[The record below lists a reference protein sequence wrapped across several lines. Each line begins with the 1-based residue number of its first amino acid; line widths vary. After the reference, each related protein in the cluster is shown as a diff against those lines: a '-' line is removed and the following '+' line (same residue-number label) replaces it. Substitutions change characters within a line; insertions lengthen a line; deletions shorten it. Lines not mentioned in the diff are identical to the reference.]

1 MADVNANIGVNIDTS
16 AALAQLKSLQRQ
28 ISQFH
33 TSISKSS
40 ESAAIAQKSLQKN
53 LLNSVNS
60 IGAFSAELR
69 TVKTS
74 AESFTA
80 SLEGN
85 KFSMREYFRYAG
97 ASTKTFGRLFKS
109 EFDTIGKVAEER
121 VKRLQ
126 TQYIKLGR
134 DTNGAMQA
142 LAVTPTSL
150 NMNDYGTRTAM
161 AAQKQALFNQL
172 MKQGSTNLLNFGKN
186 TQWAGRQLMVGFTIP
201 LSIVGSAATKTFMDM
216 EAQALKFKK
225 VYGDLFTPQ
234 EETQAALDNI
244 TELGRGFTKYG
255 IAVSQTVGLASE
267 AAAAGFQGLDL
278 QRQTTEA
285 TRLSVLG
292 QIDSQKALETTI
304 ALQNA
309 FGMSSEKLAGSIDF
323 LNAVENQTVVSLDD
337 ITTAIPKVAPVIQ
350 QLGGDVKDLTFFISA
365 MKEGGINASEGANA
379 LKSGLAALIN
389 PTGRASEMLAQFGI
403 NAREIVTSNKGDL
416 KATVIEF
423 ATALNQLDPLN
434 RAQAIEQMFGK
445 FQFARL
451 STLFANVTK
460 EGNQASRVLA
470 LANSS
475 VEELSSLS
483 EKELGMTA
491 ESSMNK
497 FKKTVED
504 LKVALIPVGKAFLE
518 AVTPILEF
526 VANALE
532 KFGNLSDGTKK
543 VVTLITLGIAGLG
556 PIFLMTF
563 GLLANL
569 LANAVKGAM
578 ILRNGY
584 LRLTGQSQVLGEQTQ
599 YLTMEQ
605 IEAAAAA
612 HSLDQSHARLTQ
624 QFTAEASAV
633 AKLIAVYQQA
643 TVAGQKFMLN
653 NPGMMLPGARK
664 GYANGVISVPGSGKG
679 DTVPAMLTPGEAV
692 IPAAMAKK
700 YAPLIEGM
708 IAGNIPG
715 YEIGKK
721 GDSQS
726 TRSQF
731 KTVKV
736 PGAMNMAHFGE
747 KSTMTGQELL
757 NMSKTLDEIAR
768 KEIEKLVGSIKNG
781 VTETF
786 RVFDNRVV
794 AQLELINNDMD
805 KKGKASLALTKENVI
820 GDKYAPVRDPELQ
833 TQLES
838 VGVPLERIKD
848 INQQLTDEMKKGFDK
863 LGNVTEI
870 TSDQLDK
877 LIREAYEAVAATN
890 EDVAKAYEEMK
901 KVRSAYE
908 PVTEKGKRTKRVT
921 IVEGSYSQKNY
932 KTKDDPNSVYS
943 EAQARMVGGKDNL
956 PYPQLSSF
964 GINDKMLQGIDLSI
978 EEAQAKF
985 RNLSDTAKL
994 ELEKVAGDAK
1004 EFSIAFKK
1012 AIDDAEASG
1021 RTLGKTAVDS
1031 IGKGAKTASPS
1042 KDTIKTGED
1051 IGKGLEIGMQNRKD
1065 EVAAVGTDLGVAA
1078 VKGTQ
1083 NGRRVASRPEG
1094 APARTP
1100 GQRVRRSASRPE
1112 GAPGV
1117 TLSAVAAN
1125 MPVGPDTIAK
1135 TLQYARATEKATERL
1150 KGLDRNI
1157 MGASFA
1163 ISSLS
1168 GLASMSGGK
1177 LGAMSATISKVTG
1190 AMFALQAITGLLTQ
1204 TKALELIQSR
1214 LSTASN
1220 AMRAVNIKAGGQVT
1234 GLLPKLAKFGFG
1246 LKMLLGPIGIAAT
1259 AATALYVGFRLIQKN
1274 QEEARLKIEGLGNAA
1289 LLTSEQLGKL
1299 GPLLGFTPSEDP
1311 FANIGQETKVVSDP
1325 QRQKITD
1332 IKTTLKEDK
1341 TFQQNIKSLKD
1352 ASDAQIKDV
1361 VSAQAVSLLSQGAPK
1376 ENVQAYINALLE
1388 EAGKSKIDFKVES
1401 IDISS
1406 KQGQKEIVK
1415 NAKKQAEKF
1424 AKSYA
1429 HSLKETD
1436 AKAERDLIGGR
1447 KALDTPQKKAEYDRK
1462 NMAKSTQKQLNIFTK
1477 SQVASFGSIKK
1488 SLETGK
1494 IGVEAYNTAMS
1505 GLTDNLKSGNSNL
1518 LVAKETIKAMAL
1530 VGKDKNLA
1538 NAAEGITKN
1547 ADAIL
1552 VLEAAT
1558 AGIPDMV
1565 KLINALNIVS
1575 SGTGTQKEI
1584 DEALARIAKTRAD
1597 IAKRT
1602 AEQAKASKANVDP
1615 FVNPEETGTKEA
1627 TALSNMQDKIK
1638 AIREQAKAYNTLR
1651 AAGVNAK
1658 TASDMA
1664 SDSLIAADVA
1674 AGKIKAGTGQ
1684 WAKLVKQ
1691 LQAAEKQANKVGTAL
1706 GAATALTDLQQQTKD
1721 INAQKD
1727 AYVRLIKSGYDAKE
1741 AEELVND
1748 VNMANLINSPKLAD
1762 LSYKKLRVEIDK
1774 NAKALGSFDMVKDPF
1789 ANVKKSIE
1797 AFSQEFDKAMEHFR
1811 IQEAQ
1816 ISQRF
1821 NPLIEKYKKAVD
1833 EIQDKINEINKNAEV
1848 ALKPLN
1854 DESAIL
1860 SNSLSIIDYQSKAI
1874 NDKYD
1879 LQANALQKISD
1890 INSEIASQQKQ
1901 QLTLADAL
1909 SQGDISA
1916 AAAAAQDMRASAAQN
1931 ALGQQ
1936 TGFLDAA
1943 RKQELDAL
1951 LVNGMTRAQIE
1962 ERQYQISQLT
1972 YAIEQK
1978 RNTELNA
1985 QNIELEAAQKIYDD
1999 TQKQFDA
2006 ALKTITDQKIEWEKQ
2021 KLIVDALPGTL
2032 ENVNSMLETQEAAV
2046 LAIAAAWAAVAA
2058 AQASGGGGGGGG
2070 SGGGGNGTPGTTFSD
2085 PSEEILQAIEEGKI
2099 LMTEAEMIRAMNTG
2113 FLSSGG
2119 LVPKYFANGGLS
2131 RGTDTVPAMLT
2142 PGEFVMRKSAVDK
2155 FGPLLSAINDPSF
2168 KMPKSSS
2175 YGGASSGVNNIVD
2188 NSSAMYNYNIGI
2200 TVPQSNANP
2209 NDIANAVI
2217 GQIKYIDAQR
2227 IRGQR

>member
-1 MADVNANIGVNIDTS
+1 
-16 AALAQLKSLQRQ
+16 
-28 ISQFH
+28 
-33 TSISKSS
+33 
-40 ESAAIAQKSLQKN
+40 
-53 LLNSVNS
+53 
-60 IGAFSAELR
+60 
-69 TVKTS
+69 
-74 AESFTA
+74 
-80 SLEGN
+80 
-85 KFSMREYFRYAG
+85 
-97 ASTKTFGRLFKS
+97 
-109 EFDTIGKVAEER
+109 
-121 VKRLQ
+121 
-126 TQYIKLGR
+126 
-134 DTNGAMQA
+134 
-142 LAVTPTSL
+142 
-150 NMNDYGTRTAM
+150 
-161 AAQKQALFNQL
+161 
-172 MKQGSTNLLNFGKN
+172 
-186 TQWAGRQLMVGFTIP
+186 MVGFTIP
-201 LSIVGSAATKTFMDM
+201 LTIVGSAATKTFMDM

-255 IAVSQTVGLASE
+255 IAVSQTVGLAAE

-292 QIDSQKALETTI
+292 QIDSQQALETTI
-304 ALQNA
+304 ALQNS
-309 FGMSSEKLAGSIDF
+309 FGMSSDKLADSINF

-337 ITTAIPKVAPVIQ
+337 ITIAIPKVAPVIQ
-350 QLGGDVKDLTFFISA
+350 QLGGDVKDLTFFIAA

-389 PTGRASEMLAQFGI
+389 PTGKANEMLKQFGI
-403 NAREIVTSNKGDL
+403 NANDIVVKNKGNL

-451 STLFANVTK
+451 STLFANVAK
-460 EGNQASRVLA
+460 DGNQAARVLG

-700 YAPLIEGM
+700 YAPLIQGM

-731 KTVKV
+731 KSVKI

-747 KSTMTGQELL
+747 DQRMTGQQLL
-757 NMSKTLDEIAR
+757 EFSKTLDEVGR
-768 KEIEKLVGSIKNG
+768 KQIEKLVASIKDG
-781 VTETF
+781 VTRTF
-786 RVFDNRVV
+786 KVFDNRVIS
-794 AQLELINNDMD
+794 QLELINNDMS
-805 KKGKASLALTKENVI
+805 KQGKASLALTRENLV
-820 GDKYAPVRDPELQ
+820 GDKYAPVRDTELQ

-838 VGVPLERIKD
+838 ANVPLEEIKN
-848 INQQLTDEMKKGFDK
+848 INQQLTDEMKQGLTSLGEKLGYTSEEISSGYDK
-863 LGNVTEI
+863 LGNEITI
-870 TSDQLDK
+870 TSDELNE
-877 LIREAYEAVAATN
+877 LIRKAYENVAATN
-890 EDVAKAYEEMK
+890 EEVDKAYQRMQEIK
-901 KVRSAYE
+901 TAYE
-908 PVTEKGKRTKRVT
+908 PVVEKGVRGKRVT
-921 IVEGSYSQKNY
+921 FGKGSYVEKSS
-932 KTKDDPNSVYS
+932 KTKEDPNSTYRQ
-943 EAQARMVGGKDNL
+943 AQARMVGGDANI

-964 GINDKMLQGIDLSI
+964 GINDKMLEGISLSI

-985 RNLSDTAKL
+985 KNLSDTAKL

-1021 RTLGKTAVDS
+1021 RTLGKATVDS

-1051 IGKGLEIGMQNRKD
+1051 IGKGLEIGMQSRKD
-1065 EVAAVGTDLGVAA
+1065 EVAAVGADLGKTA
-1078 VKGTQ
+1078 TQ
-1083 NGRRVASRPEG
+1083 STSRG
-1094 APARTP
+1094 VSTVGNITP
-1100 GQRVRRSASRPE
+1100 GQPYNIKKTQGTITMGE
-1112 GAPGV
+1112 
-1117 TLSAVAAN
+1117 VAAKA
-1125 MPVGPDTIAK
+1125 PLGPDVTKKVIE
-1135 TLQYARATEKATERL
+1135 QARATENATNRL
-1150 KGLDRNI
+1150 RSLDRNI

-1163 ISSLS
+1163 VSSLS
-1168 GLASMSGGK
+1168 GVASMSGGK
-1177 LGAMSATISKVTG
+1177 LGSMAGMIAKVTG
-1190 AMFALQAITGLLTQ
+1190 AMFALQAVTSLLTQ
-1204 TKALELIQSR
+1204 TKLLELAQSR
-1214 LSTASN
+1214 LGLARGALISAKESAS
-1220 AMRAVNIKAGGQVT
+1220 VAGAAGKS
-1234 GLLPKLAKFGFG
+1234 GLLGSLARVGMG
-1246 LKMLLGPIGIAAT
+1246 LKVFLGPIGMAAT
-1259 AATALYVGFRLIQKN
+1259 VATGLYVGFRLIQKN
-1274 QEEARLKIEGLGNAA
+1274 QEEARLKIQGLGNAA
-1289 LLTSEQLGKL
+1289 LLTSQQLEKL

-1311 FANIGQETKVVSDP
+1311 FANIGQKTKVVSDP
-1325 QRQKITD
+1325 ERQKIRD

-1352 ASDAQIKDV
+1352 ATDSQIKDV
-1361 VSAQAVSLLSQGAPK
+1361 LSAQSVSLLSQGAPK

-1388 EAGKSKIDFKVES
+1388 EAGKTEINFEVAS

-1406 KQGQKEIVK
+1406 KKGQAEIVK
-1415 NAKKQAEKF
+1415 NAKRQAEKF

-1447 KALDTPQKKAEYDRK
+1447 KALSTQQLKDEYDRK
-1462 NMAKSTQKQLNIFTK
+1462 NMAKSTQKQLNVFTK
-1477 SQVASFGSIKK
+1477 SQVASFGAIKK

-1602 AEQAKASKANVDP
+1602 AEQAEASKIDTKKFVDT
-1615 FVNPEETGTKEA
+1615 EDTGTKTA

-1638 AIREQAKAYNTLR
+1638 SIREQAKAYNILR

-1674 AGKIKAGTGQ
+1674 AGKIKAGTGE
-1684 WAKLVKQ
+1684 WAKLVKK

-1762 LSYKKLRVEIDK
+1762 LSYKELRVEIDK
-1774 NAKALGSFDMVKDPF
+1774 NAKALGSFDIVKDPF

-1821 NPLIEKYKKAVD
+1821 NPLVEKYKKAVD

-1860 SNSLSIIDYQSKAI
+1860 SNSLSIIDYQSKEI

-1879 LQANALQKISD
+1879 LQASALQKISD

-1951 LVNGMTRAQIE
+1951 IVNGMTRAQIE

-1972 YAIEQK
+1972 YSIEQK
-1978 RNTELNA
+1978 RNIELNA
-1985 QNIELEAAQKIYDD
+1985 QNIKLEAAQKIYDD

-2032 ENVNSMLETQEAAV
+2032 TNVNDLLAKQEAAV
-2046 LAIAAAWAAVAA
+2046 LAIAEAWKKVAA
-2058 AQASGGGGGGGG
+2058 AQSGGGGGGGG
-2070 SGGGGNGTPGTTFSD
+2070 GFVTKKDDLGLTEEEFKDLIDYEDAIFRPGV
-2085 PSEEILQAIEEGKI
+2085 G
-2099 LMTEAEMIRAMNTG
+2099 MG
-2113 FLSSGG
+2113 FAKGG
-2119 LVPKYFANGGLS
+2119 LVPKYFAKGGLS

-2142 PGEFVMRKSAVDK
+2142 PGEFVMSKSSVDK
-2155 FGPLLSAINDPSF
+2155 YGPMLSVMNSPSF

-2175 YGGASSGVNNIVD
+2175 YSSGSSGNNSIVD

-2200 TVPQSNANP
+2200 TVPQSNASSG
-2209 NDIANAVI
+2209 DIANAVI
-2217 GQIKYIDAQR
+2217 SQIKYIDAQR

>member
-97 ASTKTFGRLFKS
+97 ASTRTFGRLFKS

-700 YAPLIEGM
+700 YAPLIQGM

-715 YEIGKK
+715 YMSGTVGAAGQMTQLDFARSDTATKAQKLIDELLKSGNGIENASEIIEETLQRVSKDTRISIGGFVRELDIVTQKLSGKQIPGSILSAAGRGQRSFNASQAGVGTMSAQAEGNPVLIEEITRAKESSRVAQEAMIDYYTSIGKDASEFSGVVK
-721 GDSQS
+721 QAGDVHRAHVIDIRNNVDKMFMEAWDPDAWIAQSSTLNQVSNILQSSES
-726 TRSQF
+726 TRDEYF
-731 KTVKV
+731 KQLSEVN
-736 PGAMNMAHFGE
+736 A
-747 KSTMTGQELL
+747 
-757 NMSKTLDEIAR
+757 DESVIATIR
-768 KEIEKLVGSIKNG
+768 DKI
-781 VTETF
+781 T
-786 RVFDNRVV
+786 
-794 AQLELINNDMD
+794 NN
-805 KKGKASLALTKENVI
+805 LALTEE
-820 GDKYAPVRDPELQ
+820 ELVVQ
-833 TQLES
+833 KQ
-838 VGVPLERIKD
+838 VLERILASTSSMSKVAA
-848 INQQLTDEMKKGFDK
+848 GF
-863 LGNVTEI
+863 GP
-870 TSDQLDK
+870 Q
-877 LIREAYEAVAATN
+877 AAGAVAATDYLMQN
-890 EDVAKAYEEMK
+890 PAKQQGVGSRTQQQRSRAQTNLNTAKFRGQQTFVPVTQAAQDIVDQTVLATARAAGTQSPSKRTIPIGEDIAKGLEVGMGNREDDVAKA
-901 KVRSAYE
+901 
-908 PVTEKGKRTKRVT
+908 
-921 IVEGSYSQKNY
+921 GS
-932 KTKDDPNSVYS
+932 
-943 EAQARMVGGKDNL
+943 
-956 PYPQLSSF
+956 
-964 GINDKMLQGIDLSI
+964 
-978 EEAQAKF
+978 
-985 RNLSDTAKL
+985 NLS
-994 ELEKVAGDAK
+994 
-1004 EFSIAFKK
+1004 
-1012 AIDDAEASG
+1012 
-1021 RTLGKTAVDS
+1021 
-1031 IGKGAKTASPS
+1031 
-1042 KDTIKTGED
+1042 
-1051 IGKGLEIGMQNRKD
+1051 N
-1065 EVAAVGTDLGVAA
+1065 AAVS
-1078 VKGTQ
+1078 GTQ
-1083 NGRRVASRPEG
+1083 RRVASRPQG
-1094 APARTP
+1094 APSIPMSQVTANTRISPQT
-1100 GQRVRRSASRPE
+1100 QRAVIAEAKVRETTTQR
-1112 GAPGV
+1112 
-1117 TLSAVAAN
+1117 
-1125 MPVGPDTIAK
+1125 MQK
-1135 TLQYARATEKATERL
+1135 
-1150 KGLDRNI
+1150 LDRSL

-1163 ISSLS
+1163 VSSLS
-1168 GLASMSGGK
+1168 GVASMSGGK
-1177 LGAMSATISKVTG
+1177 LGTMAGTVAKVTA
-1190 AMFALQAITGLLTQ
+1190 AMFALQAITSLLTQ
-1204 TKALELIQSR
+1204 TNAVALLQKRIEIARSAGADALAAGKVAGGLSKAVSGRAGLIGIISRVGVRLVAFLGPVGMAIAALGTVYSGFKFFKNKSDQAAFAAEGLAKAMTLSKDKVKILAELLGQTPTPRAGSGARVSANQLTANEQSAVDVLR
-1214 LSTASN
+1214 ADETFLKEFKDDIR
-1220 AMRAVNIKAGGQVT
+1220 AMR
-1234 GLLPKLAKFGFG
+1234 
-1246 LKMLLGPIGIAAT
+1246 
-1259 AATALYVGFRLIQKN
+1259 
-1274 QEEARLKIEGLGNAA
+1274 E
-1289 LLTSEQLGKL
+1289 
-1299 GPLLGFTPSEDP
+1299 
-1311 FANIGQETKVVSDP
+1311 
-1325 QRQKITD
+1325 
-1332 IKTTLKEDK
+1332 
-1341 TFQQNIKSLKD
+1341 
-1352 ASDAQIKDV
+1352 ASDAEVSRAFSSIAIDLAGQGFSKKSIKT
-1361 VSAQAVSLLSQGAPK
+1361 
-1376 ENVQAYINALLE
+1376 YIDALGE
-1388 EAGKSKIDFKVES
+1388 EAGKTKVALKFKEIDITKKEGMDAAIKLAKDTAAGFNKAFKSGVKVEGQNVTTGLFTIGDPRREAANRKKENYQLTKEQEKNLNLTS
-1401 IDISS
+1401 ATLANTLAGMTSEFG
-1406 KQGQKEIVK
+1406 KQ
-1415 NAKKQAEKF
+1415 
-1424 AKSYA
+1424 
-1429 HSLKETD
+1429 
-1436 AKAERDLIGGR
+1436 
-1447 KALDTPQKKAEYDRK
+1447 
-1462 NMAKSTQKQLNIFTK
+1462 
-1477 SQVASFGSIKK
+1477 
-1488 SLETGK
+1488 
-1494 IGVEAYNTAMS
+1494 
-1505 GLTDNLKSGNSNL
+1505 
-1518 LVAKETIKAMAL
+1518 TIKADQYNKSMAMFIKTIPKGEDGLVALNKILANLSPELATASKGVKNYDTKLLLVKAAL
-1530 VGKDKNLA
+1530 VNASIAENIFKDLLSDDKDVVKKATERL
-1538 NAAEGITKN
+1538 EQYR
-1547 ADAIL
+1547 L
-1552 VLEAAT
+1552 VTDEVASQVVPTLDFQDL
-1558 AGIPDMV
+1558 GD
-1565 KLINALNIVS
+1565 
-1575 SGTGTQKEI
+1575 TGTP
-1584 DEALARIAKTRAD
+1584 A
-1597 IAKRT
+1597 
-1602 AEQAKASKANVDP
+1602 
-1615 FVNPEETGTKEA
+1615 A

-1691 LQAAEKQANKVGTAL
+1691 LQAAEKQANNVGKAL

-1721 INAQKD
+1721 INAQKE
-1727 AYVRLIKSGYDAKE
+1727 AYIRLTKSGYDAKE

-1797 AFSQEFDKAMEHFR
+1797 AFNQEFDKAMEHFR

-1821 NPLIEKYKKAVD
+1821 NPLVEKYKKAVD

-1874 NDKYD
+1874 NEKYD
-1879 LQANALQKISD
+1879 LQAKELQKISD
-1890 INSEIASQQKQ
+1890 INSEIANQQKQ

-1931 ALGQQ
+1931 ALGRQ

-1943 RKQELDAL
+1943 RKQELDSL

-1985 QNIELEAAQKIYDD
+1985 QNIKLEAAQKIYDE

-2032 ENVNSMLETQEAAV
+2032 ENVNGILQTQEAAV

-2175 YGGASSGVNNIVD
+2175 YSGASSGVNNVVD

>member
-1 MADVNANIGVNIDTS
+1 
-16 AALAQLKSLQRQ
+16 
-28 ISQFH
+28 
-33 TSISKSS
+33 
-40 ESAAIAQKSLQKN
+40 
-53 LLNSVNS
+53 
-60 IGAFSAELR
+60 
-69 TVKTS
+69 
-74 AESFTA
+74 
-80 SLEGN
+80 
-85 KFSMREYFRYAG
+85 MREYFRYAG
-97 ASTKTFGRLFKS
+97 ASTRTFGRLFKS

-460 EGNQASRVLA
+460 EGSQASRVLA

-700 YAPLIEGM
+700 YAPLIQGM

-715 YEIGKK
+715 YQDGLLSYGGKEY
-721 GDSQS
+721 SIPI
-726 TRSQF
+726 RSQNAIDSVLGKF
-731 KTVKV
+731 SADIGGITRV
-736 PGAMNMAHFGE
+736 
-747 KSTMTGQELL
+747 
-757 NMSKTLDEIAR
+757 LD
-768 KEIEKLVGSIKNG
+768 
-781 VTETF
+781 
-786 RVFDNRVV
+786 
-794 AQLELINNDMD
+794 
-805 KKGKASLALTKENVI
+805 AL
-820 GDKYAPVRDPELQ
+820 ELQ
-833 TQLES
+833 TAELGAEFKLTAKGLKTMLTEQGVSRNNPQGVSSSGGYVFAHAMEPIESITDSARLMDLSLTENLGALKKHLES
-838 VGVPLERIKD
+838 ASTAAGGYANVMSNFGFILPEGANKGQMSPQNVAQEFQGSNISRTMSPIFEEYARSLGMTLDQALSDPSIKQQMILDIEQYALAISDEISAIPGEFLSDPDFYAAVERAEIG
-848 INQQLTDEMKKGFDK
+848 LTQSMSQMLQNAIANLKTPTTISTFG
-863 LGNVTEI
+863 GNVNRGSTGQRTGIPLKAEELRSELGTAQGI
-870 TSDQLDK
+870 QSYRGRTSEYIAEGEQ
-877 LIREAYEAVAATN
+877 IGIAIGESAAQGIMQGAREVLRSQSPS
-890 EDVAKAYEEMK
+890 EEMK
-901 KVRSAYE
+901 KVGR
-908 PVTEKGKRTKRVT
+908 
-921 IVEGSYSQKNY
+921 
-932 KTKDDPNSVYS
+932 
-943 EAQARMVGGKDNL
+943 
-956 PYPQLSSF
+956 
-964 GINDKMLQGIDLSI
+964 
-978 EEAQAKF
+978 
-985 RNLSDTAKL
+985 
-994 ELEKVAGDAK
+994 DA
-1004 EFSIAFKK
+1004 
-1012 AIDDAEASG
+1012 
-1021 RTLGKTAVDS
+1021 
-1031 IGKGAKTASPS
+1031 
-1042 KDTIKTGED
+1042 
-1051 IGKGLEIGMQNRKD
+1051 GKGLILGAQEYVDDAKVIGQQIGGSLTATQKTSRAVSTVGNITPGQPYNINTNRGSLTMG
-1065 EVAAVGTDLGVAA
+1065 EVAA
-1078 VKGTQ
+1078 K
-1083 NGRRVASRPEG
+1083 
-1094 APARTP
+1094 AP
-1100 GQRVRRSASRPE
+1100 
-1112 GAPGV
+1112 
-1117 TLSAVAAN
+1117 L
-1125 MPVGPDTIAK
+1125 GPDVTKKVIE
-1135 TLQYARATEKATERL
+1135 QARATEIATNRL
-1150 KGLDRNI
+1150 KSLDRNI

-1163 ISSLS
+1163 VSSLS
-1168 GLASMSGGK
+1168 GVASMSGGK
-1177 LGAMSATISKVTG
+1177 LGTMAGTVAKVTA
-1190 AMFALQAITGLLTQ
+1190 AMFALQAITSLLTQ
-1204 TKALELIQSR
+1204 TNAVALLQKQVEVARSAGVDALRAGQVAGGLSKALSGRTGLIGIISRVGVRLVAFLGPVGMAIAALGTVYAGFKFFKNKSDQAAFAAEGLAKAMTLSKDKIKILAGLLGQTPTPRAGSGARVSANQLNANEQSAVDALR
-1214 LSTASN
+1214 ADETFLKEFKDDIR
-1220 AMRAVNIKAGGQVT
+1220 AMR
-1234 GLLPKLAKFGFG
+1234 
-1246 LKMLLGPIGIAAT
+1246 
-1259 AATALYVGFRLIQKN
+1259 
-1274 QEEARLKIEGLGNAA
+1274 E
-1289 LLTSEQLGKL
+1289 
-1299 GPLLGFTPSEDP
+1299 
-1311 FANIGQETKVVSDP
+1311 
-1325 QRQKITD
+1325 
-1332 IKTTLKEDK
+1332 
-1341 TFQQNIKSLKD
+1341 
-1352 ASDAQIKDV
+1352 ASDAEVSRAFSSIAIDLAGQGFSKKSIKT
-1361 VSAQAVSLLSQGAPK
+1361 
-1376 ENVQAYINALLE
+1376 YIDALGE
-1388 EAGKSKIDFKVES
+1388 EAGKTKVALKFKEIDITKKEGMDAAIKLAKDTAAGFNKAFKSGVKVE
-1401 IDISS
+1401 
-1406 KQGQKEIVK
+1406 GQNV
-1415 NAKKQAEKF
+1415 
-1424 AKSYA
+1424 
-1429 HSLKETD
+1429 T
-1436 AKAERDLIGGR
+1436 
-1447 KALDTPQKKAEYDRK
+1447 
-1462 NMAKSTQKQLNIFTK
+1462 
-1477 SQVASFGSIKK
+1477 
-1488 SLETGK
+1488 TGK
-1494 IGVEAYNTAMS
+1494 FTIGDPRREAANRKKENYQ
-1505 GLTDNLKSGNSNL
+1505 LTKEQEKNLNL
-1518 LVAKETIKAMAL
+1518 TSATLANALAGMTSEFGKQTIKADQYNKSMAIFIKTIPKGEDGLVALNKILANISPELATASKGVKNYDTKLLLVKAAL
-1530 VGKDKNLA
+1530 VNASIAESIFKDLLSDDKDVVKKATERL
-1538 NAAEGITKN
+1538 EQYR
-1547 ADAIL
+1547 L
-1552 VLEAAT
+1552 VKDEIASQVVPTLDFQE
-1558 AGIPDMV
+1558 ID
-1565 KLINALNIVS
+1565 
-1575 SGTGTQKEI
+1575 TGTP
-1584 DEALARIAKTRAD
+1584 A
-1597 IAKRT
+1597 
-1602 AEQAKASKANVDP
+1602 
-1615 FVNPEETGTKEA
+1615 A
-1627 TALSNMQDKIK
+1627 TALSNMQDKIT

-1674 AGKIKAGTGQ
+1674 AGRIKVGTGQ
-1684 WAKLVKQ
+1684 WAKLVKE

-1748 VNMANLINSPKLAD
+1748 VNMANLINSPRLAD

-1821 NPLIEKYKKAVD
+1821 NPLVEKYKKAVD

-1860 SNSLSIIDYQSKAI
+1860 SNSLSIIDYQSKEI
-1874 NDKYD
+1874 NEKYD
-1879 LQANALQKISD
+1879 LQAKELQKISD
-1890 INSEIASQQKQ
+1890 INSEIANQQKQ

-1985 QNIELEAAQKIYDD
+1985 QNIKLEAAQKIYDD

-2058 AQASGGGGGGGG
+2058 AQASGGGGGF
-2070 SGGGGNGTPGTTFSD
+2070 GGGGNGTPGTTFRD
-2085 PSEEILQAIEEGKI
+2085 PNEEILQAIEEGKI

-2175 YGGASSGVNNIVD
+2175 YGGASSGVNNVVD

>member
-53 LLNSVNS
+53 LLSS
-60 IGAFSAELR
+60 INAVGAFSAELR

-74 AESFTA
+74 AESFTS

-97 ASTKTFGRLFKS
+97 ASTKTFGKLFRS
-109 EFDTIGKVAEER
+109 EFDTIGRVAEER
-121 VKRLQ
+121 VKTLQ
-126 TQYIKLGR
+126 TQYIKMGR
-134 DTNGAMQA
+134 NASGAMEA
-142 LAVTPTSL
+142 IAVRPTSL
-150 NMNDYGTRTAM
+150 DMQDFGTRTAI

-201 LSIVGSAATKTFMDM
+201 LTVVGSAATKTFMDM
-216 EAQALKFKK
+216 EAQAIKFKK
-225 VYGDLFTPQ
+225 VYGDLFTPK
-234 EETQAALDNI
+234 EETQQALDNI
-244 TELGRGFTKYG
+244 TELGKSFTQYG
-255 IAVSQTVGLASE
+255 IAVSTTVGLAAE
-267 AAAAGFQGLDL
+267 AAAAGFSGLDL

-285 TRLSVLG
+285 TRLSILG
-292 QIDSQKALETTI
+292 QIDTQKALETTI
-304 ALQNA
+304 SLQNA
-309 FGMSSEKLAGSIDF
+309 FGMSSENLAESIDF

-350 QLGGDVKDLTFFISA
+350 QLGGDVKDLTFFMAA

-389 PTGRASEMLAQFGI
+389 PTGRANEMLKSFGI
-403 NAREIVTSNKGDL
+403 NAKEIVTSNKGDL

-451 STLFANVTK
+451 SALFANVTK

-475 VEELSSLS
+475 VEELASLS
-483 EKELGMTA
+483 EQELGMTA

-497 FKKTVED
+497 FKKAVED

-526 VANALE
+526 VGNILE

-543 VVTLITLGIAGLG
+543 VITLITLGIAGLG

-569 LANAVKGAM
+569 LANSLKGAM

-584 LRLTGQSQVLGEQTQ
+584 LRLTGQSQILEEQTQ

-605 IEAAAAA
+605 LDATAAA

-633 AKLIAVYQQA
+633 AKLIAAYQQA

-715 YEIGKK
+715 YNKGFSGQASGSIGTTVEAAKK
-721 GDSQS
+721 ASELYKAPPVI
-726 TRSQF
+726 RSQ
-731 KTVKV
+731 TT
-736 PGAMNMAHFGE
+736 ANTW
-747 KSTMTGQELL
+747 STMQAEIDAMTKAAEEYLKELGFNSKKIANNINQLVQKQASHITAQIEQIEVAGKTIDIKQWNAENLITDFGGINNYL
-757 NMSKTLDEIAR
+757 NSIHKITSTLDDSDIDEIASELKMTIPQVK
-768 KEIEKLVGSIKNG
+768 KELEDLNSGMQPTTRSGGQVLGAVAKRGVNSTDKTLAYQSRAVSAGMDVRLGGDFYETTADRAYDPTKDIKSLEQTQANVEKMTKKLLDSFNISDEIANISGKNLQSLQSAWSQLSAEAKQRLIKLSGDVNAFTQALMNEAKEAGIAGFEIGNESIKG
-781 VTETF
+781 I
-786 RVFDNRVV
+786 
-794 AQLELINNDMD
+794 A
-805 KKGKASLALTKENVI
+805 KG
-820 GDKYAPVRDPELQ
+820 
-833 TQLES
+833 
-838 VGVPLERIKD
+838 
-848 INQQLTDEMKKGFDK
+848 
-863 LGNVTEI
+863 
-870 TSDQLDK
+870 
-877 LIREAYEAVAATN
+877 
-890 EDVAKAYEEMK
+890 
-901 KVRSAYE
+901 
-908 PVTEKGKRTKRVT
+908 
-921 IVEGSYSQKNY
+921 
-932 KTKDDPNSVYS
+932 S
-943 EAQARMVGGKDNL
+943 E
-956 PYPQLSSF
+956 
-964 GINDKMLQGIDLSI
+964 
-978 EEAQAKF
+978 
-985 RNLSDTAKL
+985 
-994 ELEKVAGDAK
+994 
-1004 EFSIAFKK
+1004 
-1012 AIDDAEASG
+1012 
-1021 RTLGKTAVDS
+1021 
-1031 IGKGAKTASPS
+1031 TASPS
-1042 KDTIKTGED
+1042 KKTIKVGED
-1051 IGKGLEIGMQNRKD
+1051 IGKGLEIGMQSRKD
-1065 EVAAVGTDLGVAA
+1065 EVAAVGTDLGKTA
-1078 VKGTQ
+1078 TQ
-1083 NGRRVASRPEG
+1083 STSRG
-1094 APARTP
+1094 ARSTGVITP
-1100 GQRVRRSASRPE
+1100 GQPYGIEKTQGGITMSQVTRGMPANPEVAKKAVEQARVMQISTDRLRSF
-1112 GAPGV
+1112 
-1117 TLSAVAAN
+1117 
-1125 MPVGPDTIAK
+1125 
-1135 TLQYARATEKATERL
+1135 
-1150 KGLDRNI
+1150 DRNI

-1177 LGAMSATISKVTG
+1177 LGAMSGVIAKVTG
-1190 AMFALQAITGLLTQ
+1190 ALFALQAITSLLTQ
-1204 TKALELIQSR
+1204 SKVLELAQTR
-1214 LSTASN
+1214 LGMASTAMKM
-1220 AMRAVNIKAGGQVT
+1220 AKGGGGIASMPGVVGKS
-1234 GLLPKLAKFGFG
+1234 GLLGNLARVGLGITKF
-1246 LKMLLGPIGIAAT
+1246 LGPIGIATT

-1274 QEEARLKIEGLGNAA
+1274 QEEARLKIQGLGNAA
-1289 LLTSEQLGKL
+1289 LLTSDQLNKL
-1299 GPLLGFTPSEDP
+1299 GPLLGFTPSANP
-1311 FANIGQETKVVSDP
+1311 FENIGEERKVLSDP
-1325 QRQKITD
+1325 QRQKTNE

-1341 TFQQNIKSLKD
+1341 TFQENIQSLKD
-1352 ASDAQIKDV
+1352 ATDAQVKDV
-1361 VSAQAVSLLSQGAPK
+1361 VSAQAVSLLAQGAPK
-1376 ENVQAYINALLE
+1376 ENVQAYIDALLE
-1388 EAGKSKIDFKVES
+1388 EAGKAKIDFKVDS

-1406 KQGQKEIVK
+1406 KKGQAQIVK
-1415 NAKKQAEKF
+1415 NAKIQAEKF

-1429 HSLKETD
+1429 HSLKQTD
-1436 AKAERDLIGGR
+1436 AKAKRDGIYFGQPGVESTKR
-1447 KALDTPQKKAEYDRK
+1447 KDNYDRQ
-1462 NMAKSTQKQLNIFTK
+1462 NMAKSTQKQLNLISK
-1477 SQVASFGSIKK
+1477 SQVANFGAVKK

-1494 IGVEAYNTAMS
+1494 ISIEAYNTAMS
-1505 GLTDNLKSGNSNL
+1505 GLTNNLKTGNSNL
-1518 LVAKETIKAMAL
+1518 VVAKETIKGMAGDNKGL
-1530 VGKDKNLA
+1530 IE
-1538 NAAEGITKN
+1538 AAEGITTN

-1558 AGIPDMV
+1558 AGIPDIV
-1565 KLINALNIVS
+1565 KLISALNVVNDPNSTKDALDKANKDIAAAK
-1575 SGTGTQKEI
+1575 SG
-1584 DEALARIAKTRAD
+1584 
-1597 IAKRT
+1597 IAKRKT
-1602 AEQAKASKANVDP
+1602 EQAEVSKPTPDKYVEQGDP
-1615 FVNPEETGTKEA
+1615 AAATP

-1638 AIREQAKAYNTLR
+1638 SIREQAVAYNKLR
-1651 AAGVNAK
+1651 AAGASAK
-1658 TASDMA
+1658 IASDLS
-1664 SDSLIAADVA
+1664 SDSLTAAAVA
-1674 AGKIKAGTGQ
+1674 ANKIDISKGKWKD
-1684 WAKLVKQ
+1684 LVKQ
-1691 LQAAEKQANKVGTAL
+1691 LKAAEKQANNVGIAL
-1706 GAATALTDLQQQTKD
+1706 GAATALDNLKQQTKD
-1721 INAQKD
+1721 INIQSQ
-1727 AYVRLIKSGYDAKE
+1727 AYSRLVKAGFDAKQ
-1741 AEELVND
+1741 AEELVNNVD
-1748 VNMANLINSPKLAD
+1748 MANLINNPKLATLNFKQLKAVID
-1762 LSYKKLRVEIDK
+1762 ENSKSLS
-1774 NAKALGSFDMVKDPF
+1774 NFDVVRDPF

-1821 NPLIEKYKKAVD
+1821 NPLVEKYKKAVD

-1860 SNSLSIIDYQSKAI
+1860 SNSLSIIDNQSKKI
-1874 NDKYD
+1874 NEKYD
-1879 LQANALQKISD
+1879 LQASALQKISD

-1936 TGFLDAA
+1936 TGSIEAA
-1943 RKQELDAL
+1943 RNKELDAL

-1962 ERQYQISQLT
+1962 ERQYDISQLT
-1972 YAIEQK
+1972 YGIEQK
-1978 RNTELNA
+1978 RNKELDA
-1985 QNIELEAAQKIYDD
+1985 QNIKLEAAQKIYDD
-1999 TQKQFDA
+1999 NQKQFDA
-2006 ALKTITDQKIEWEKQ
+2006 ALKVITDQKIQWEAQ

-2032 ENVNSMLETQEAAV
+2032 TDVNGILKTQEAAV
-2046 LAIAAAWAAVAA
+2046 LAIAKAWGQVAS
-2058 AQASGGGGGGGG
+2058 AQGGGSRNATSGATTGTQGGGGGL
-2070 SGGGGNGTPGTTFSD
+2070 T
-2085 PSEEILQAIEEGKI
+2085 EEQRIIADLTD
-2099 LMTEAEMIRAMNTG
+2099 TERRMFG
-2113 FLSSGG
+2113 FAKGG
-2119 LVPKYFANGGLS
+2119 LVPKYFAAGGLS
-2131 RGTDTVPAMLT
+2131 KGTDIVPAMLT

-2155 FGPLLSAINDPSF
+2155 FGPMLSAINDPSF

-2175 YGGASSGVNNIVD
+2175 YDTSASGINSVVD

-2227 IRGQR
+2227 IRGQK